1 VITAGALYMQVL
13 VPWLCAW
20 NAGQPSHQLR
30 GLVQRLARAILHAYS
45 AHRSVCLRRE
55 VTERMHV
62 QYLQAAELALW
73 GGRQLDVMQ
82 SAFYDE

>member
-1 VITAGALYMQVL
+1 MQVL

-20 NAGQPSHQLR
+20 NAGQPSRQLK
-30 GLVQRLARAILHAYS
+30 GLVQRVARAIVHAYI
-45 AHRSVCLRRE
+45 AHRSVSLRRE

-62 QYLQAAELALW
+62 QYLQAAEEALW

-82 SAFYDE
+82 SAFYE